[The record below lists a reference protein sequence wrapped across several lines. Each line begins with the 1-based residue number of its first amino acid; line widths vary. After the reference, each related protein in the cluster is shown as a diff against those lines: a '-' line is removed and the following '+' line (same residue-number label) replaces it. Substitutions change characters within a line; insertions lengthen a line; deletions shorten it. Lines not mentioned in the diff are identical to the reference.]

1 MEVGGGRWR
10 CPECRW
16 MSAEVGKRR
25 WRLVV
30 VGGEWWMY
38 VDVSRRSEV
47 VGGGWWRPVEVFRRS
62 VVVGGGW

>member
-1 MEVGGGRWR
+1 
-10 CPECRW
+10 